1 MITRYSFKEQHA
13 MQAHTKQYWQRLVAV
28 VGLMAGL
35 MILPVS
41 TVSARNNNPGV
52 LPPNSHPHGLTYGE
66 WSAKWWQFVFS
77 LPAPNNPLLFD
88 DQCTSGQTGP
98 VWFLTGK
105 LCVAGVPG
113 ETCSTTGHLSATR
126 DCTIPPGKA
135 LFFPIA
141 NGEADNLGVD
151 PPWTLEQLRQQVKGN
166 QDSVTSMTCEIDGVP
181 IQGLS
186 SDPDDPSPY
195 RVVSPVFSYTI
206 PDNNV
211 YQFLGLDPIVF
222 GAQTVPV
229 AVADGVFLMLAPL
242 SVGQHVIR
250 FTASF
255 NFGFGFDITYNITVS
270 P

>member
-1 MITRYSFKEQHA
+1 
-13 MQAHTKQYWQRLVAV
+13 MQAHTKQYWQRLVAG
-28 VGLMAGL
+28 VGLMVGL
-35 MILPVS
+35 MILPFS
-41 TVSARNNNPGV
+41 TVSATNDNPGV
-52 LPPNSHPHGLTYGE
+52 LPPQSHPYGLTYGE
-66 WSAKWWQFVFS
+66 WSAKWWQFVLS
-77 LPAPNNPLLFD
+77 IPAPNNPLLFD

-105 LCVAGVPG
+105 LCIADVPG
-113 ETCSTTGHLSATR
+113 ETCSTTGFLSATR
-126 DCTIPPGKA
+126 DCTIPAGTA

-141 NGEADNLGVD
+141 NAEADNLGLD
-151 PPWTLEQLRQQVKGN
+151 TPLTLPELREQAKEN
-166 QDSVTSMTCEIDGVP
+166 QDGVTSMTCEVDGVP

-186 SDPDDPSPY
+186 PARTSPY

-206 PDNNV
+206 PDNNL
-211 YQFLGLDPIVF
+211 YQFLGFDF

-242 SVGQHVIR
+242 SLGQHVIR

-255 NFGFGFDITYNITVS
+255 DVGFGFDITYNITVS